1 MSALDNAALA
11 EGLDR
16 AVDELLA
23 VRTALS
29 ALPVGLPDMALDDAL
44 RQDPGFQQ
52 AREDFARTLER
63 LLYEVGGELR
73 DELLRVESV
82 ANVLVG
88 RGLDIAWRLALRTRQ
103 GGA

>member
-1 MSALDNAALA
+1 MSALDSAALA

-44 RQDPGFQQ
+44 RQDTAFQE
-52 AREDFARTLER
+52 ARKNFASTMER
-63 LLYEVGGELR
+63 VLDGGGGELR
-73 DELLRVESV
+73 DDVLNVEATV
-82 ANVLVG
+82 NLLVG
-88 RGLDIAWRLALRTRQ
+88 RGLEIAWRLALRIRQ